1 MARTECHWVTQRG
14 KVMEKL
20 SDPKREG
27 MQRSPAF
34 APAWVIA
41 GLIQICVF
49 QISGCSAAKPT
60 EALSRAEVNLRT
72 ALEARADEL
81 APMDLQKARENL
93 ENSKKASAAGRH
105 DEARRLA
112 EIAEAEA
119 ELAEAKADAEVVRWA
134 ADRLRRSV
142 DALRQE
148 MERGTTRATSKE

>member
-1 MARTECHWVTQRG
+1 MQKTF
-14 KVMEKL
+14 
-20 SDPKREG
+20 DPKREG
-27 MQRSPAF
+27 IQRSARF
-34 APAWVIA
+34 APAWAIA
-41 GLIQICVF
+41 GLIQICAL
-49 QISGCSAAKPT
+49 QAGGCSTAQPT
-60 EALSRAEVNLRT
+60 EALSKAEFHLRS

-81 APMDLQKARENL
+81 APMDLQKAREKL
-93 ENSKKASAAGRH
+93 ESSKKALAAGRH

-119 ELAEAKADAEVVRWA
+119 ELAEAKADAEIARWA